1 MPQMPLE
8 PLLVKVASVEPLL
21 VKLAPEGVMAVQWEL
36 TADRIPPSV
45 SREVN
50 SEAAVRPA
58 LWLASEGHLGRQARV
73 LKACPI

>member
-21 VKLAPEGVMAVQWEL
+21 VKLAPEGVLAVQWEL

-45 SREVN
+45 SREVK
-50 SEAAVRPA
+50 P
-58 LWLASEGHLGRQARV
+58 
-73 LKACPI
+73 

>member
-1 MPQMPLE
+1 MPQMLLE

-21 VKLAPEGVMAVQWEL
+21 VKLAPEGVLAVQWEL
-36 TADRIPPSV
+36 TADRIPSSV

-50 SEAAVRPA
+50 REASVRPA
-58 LWLASEGHLGRQARV
+58 LWPASEVHVGRQARV